1 MTQKKTIALIILDG
15 FGMSEKKEGNA
26 IAGNAPF
33 FDFLTKQYPFC
44 TLSASGAD
52 VGLPRGQMGNSEV
65 GHLNIGAGRVVF
77 QDLPRINNSINDGS
91 FFENAELVAACEK
104 AKTTGSRLHIMGLVS
119 DGGVHSHMT
128 HIFALLELAKRRGVS
143 EVFVHCY
150 MDGRDTPP
158 DSGLGFVRQLNRK
171 IKEIGIGKI
180 ATVCGRFYAMDR
192 DNRWDRIEKAYDM
205 LALSKGERASD
216 AEQALQEC
224 YDRGILDEF
233 VPPTVI
239 TENDKPVAAV
249 EDGDVVIFFNF
260 RSDRPRE
267 LTRAFTEDGF
277 NAFSLKG
284 KARRVTWVTMTRYDE
299 AFKNVRVAFSSQ
311 EPAQTLGQVLAEKG
325 KKQLRIAETEKYAHV
340 TFFFNGGVEEPNDGE
355 KRVLID
361 SPKVAT
367 YDLQPEMSAY
377 FVCDRALNEL
387 EKNDYDVMILNFAN
401 CDMVGHTG
409 NFEAARQAVK
419 VVDECL
425 RRLTEYI
432 LARGG
437 VLLVTA
443 DHGNAEMMTDSEGKP
458 HTAHTTNRVPFV
470 LAGVAYKNRR
480 LRRDGSLCD
489 IAPTLLEIAGIE
501 KPELMS
507 GRSLL
512 EK

>member
-1 MTQKKTIALIILDG
+1 M
-15 FGMSEKKEGNA
+15 
-26 IAGNAPF
+26 
-33 FDFLTKQYPFC
+33 
-44 TLSASGAD
+44 
-52 VGLPRGQMGNSEV
+52 
-65 GHLNIGAGRVVF
+65 
-77 QDLPRINNSINDGS
+77 
-91 FFENAELVAACEK
+91 
-104 AKTTGSRLHIMGLVS
+104 
-119 DGGVHSHMT
+119 
-128 HIFALLELAKRRGVS
+128 
-143 EVFVHCY
+143 
-150 MDGRDTPP
+150 
-158 DSGLGFVRQLNRK
+158 
-171 IKEIGIGKI
+171 
-180 ATVCGRFYAMDR
+180 
-192 DNRWDRIEKAYDM
+192 
-205 LALSKGERASD
+205 
-216 AEQALQEC
+216 
-224 YDRGILDEF
+224 
-233 VPPTVI
+233 
-239 TENDKPVAAV
+239 
-249 EDGDVVIFFNF
+249 
-260 RSDRPRE
+260 
-267 LTRAFTEDGF
+267 
-277 NAFSLKG
+277 
-284 KARRVTWVTMTRYDE
+284 
-299 AFKNVRVAFSSQ
+299 
-311 EPAQTLGQVLAEKG
+311 
-325 KKQLRIAETEKYAHV
+325 

-387 EKNDYDVMILNFAN
+387 EKNNYDVMILNFAN

-443 DHGNAEMMTDSEGKP
+443 DHGNAEMMTDAEGKP

-501 KPELMS
+501 KPEQMS